1 MAKCCKSASGGAGQS
16 LVELV
21 VATGAMSLLLVSL
34 LALMSLSLKNSRLAK
49 DRAQA
54 VALAQEGVELM
65 RAYRD
70 YNWNEL
76 LGLTDGTD
84 YNLPDNW
91 VVEDGLTEACVEQ
104 RQINDFFWRCVR
116 LTAPASGQAEISV
129 SVSWPDGGQIFTTNQ
144 VGQLALWER

>member
-1 MAKCCKSASGGAGQS
+1 MGRCCKGQS

-54 VALAQEGVELM
+54 VALASQGVELM

-70 YNWNEL
+70 YNWSEL
-76 LGLTDGTD
+76 LSSADGTN
-84 YNLPDNW
+84 YSLPDNW
-91 VVEDGLTEACVEQ
+91 VVEDGLAEACVEQ
-104 RQINDFFWRCVR
+104 RQINDFFWRCVS
-116 LTAPASGQAEISV
+116 LTAPASGQAEINI
-129 SVSWPDGGQIFTTNQ
+129 SVSWSEGGQVLTTNQ